1 MCFVPISSLRVDY
14 VILRVICIFRYSSR
28 WKLGKNEIPID
39 LTSPGI
45 VRIDFEF
52 ILCYSLYSKS
62 KKEKIKLG
70 DIAIQQ
76 KTNYIPFS

>member
-1 MCFVPISSLRVDY
+1 M
-14 VILRVICIFRYSSR
+14 
-28 WKLGKNEIPID
+28 GKNEIPID